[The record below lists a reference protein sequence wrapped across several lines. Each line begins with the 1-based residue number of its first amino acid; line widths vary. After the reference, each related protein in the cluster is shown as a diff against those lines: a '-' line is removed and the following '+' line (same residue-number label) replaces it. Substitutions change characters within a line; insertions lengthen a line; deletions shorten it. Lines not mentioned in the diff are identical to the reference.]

1 VQALIDEYR
10 FDLVILL
17 ENNTPWVADGLR
29 SLGSDEER
37 ITFQNLLIELLI
49 ENQVEFVVVDS
60 PNYDERFL
68 RCIEL
73 VQQLLM
79 MDEKSPNF

>member
-1 VQALIDEYR
+1 MQVSIQQ
-10 FDLVILL
+10 LVC
-17 ENNTPWVADGLR
+17 
-29 SLGSDEER
+29 SLASDEER
-37 ITFQNLLIELLI
+37 IAFQNLLIELLI